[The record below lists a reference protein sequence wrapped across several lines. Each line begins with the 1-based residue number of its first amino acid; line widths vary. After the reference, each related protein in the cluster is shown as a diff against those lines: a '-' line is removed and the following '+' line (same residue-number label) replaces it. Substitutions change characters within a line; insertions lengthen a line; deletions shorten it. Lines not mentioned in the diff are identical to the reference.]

1 MSGYRTCPQRYLFGY
16 LWSLREGPKA
26 AMTFGAVMHTTIKRF
41 VDQLRKGVK
50 LPFDEVRRIFETEW
64 NSKGFEDEYQEGEY
78 KKDGL
83 EQLRVFH
90 ADMIAEPP
98 QALELEKTFELPLEN
113 NVIIKG
119 RIDQIN
125 ALGNK
130 RDVEIVDYK
139 TGRARKDADAKK
151 DLQLSLY
158 ALAVKE
164 ILELE
169 PVRLVF
175 HYLQTNERQETTRDA
190 KQLDEAQKIVQ
201 EVAADLRAGEF
212 AARPG
217 FICRNCAYRPIC
229 PAHEEALSA

>member
-1 MSGYRTCPQRYLFGY
+1 
-16 LWSLREGPKA
+16 
-26 AMTFGAVMHTTIKRF
+26 MHTTIKRF

-90 ADMIAEPP
+90 GAMMAEPP

-164 ILELE
+164 ILELK

-212 AARPG
+212 PARPG
-217 FICRNCAYRPIC
+217 FLCRNCAYRPIC